1 MIISNLKRSAL
12 LVLAVTSLAGTMST
26 ASASGRGLF
35 NQHCVRCHGFEGN
48 GDSMPGTP
56 IFSRGQGLHKDTVQL
71 KQRIL
76 RGGMTCPSYEGILTE
91 REALDVVSYLRTLY

>member
-1 MIISNLKRSAL
+1 MIISNLKRTAL
-12 LVLAVTSLAGTMST
+12 LICAVASFTSLTNVAN
-26 ASASGRGLF
+26 ASGSNLF

-48 GDSMPGTP
+48 GENMPGTP
-56 IFSRGQGLHKDTVQL
+56 RFSRGQGLHKDTVQL
-71 KQRIL
+71 KERIL